1 MAATTDSKIVF
12 ATKKQLGTRHRCS
25 ICGKKLT
32 FDRTSENLLAC
43 WKCMIVDVDS

>member
-1 MAATTDSKIVF
+1 
-12 ATKKQLGTRHRCS
+12 LGTRHRCS

-32 FDRTSENLLAC
+32 FDRTSENPLAW